1 MKFDDDAAKF
11 EQAKVLLTAVVSE
24 LDFLNKKLAQYS
36 KLTILCANE
45 AKQFTNEL
53 AKVYQHLR
61 PVANVQQDIY
71 ANTLLLWSEEHNELT
86 KKICKWRDD
95 CQEAIQMVNI
105 LERFKPKMT
114 TVIGN
119 AEYEKLRV
127 DVEKR
132 CDLILSTRQAKIEHI
147 MSQFLSLQN
156 TFFSTAVRLSNN
168 LNQNDQPSVP
178 DIAAMGTEYIGSLLT
193 SWREKI
199 FPRQNSEQSISSGDL
214 YREEKPKPVKR
225 KERVM
230 NPIFPDAVL
239 RTDSQKSAAQPKS
252 STYNPPSQVADL
264 FPGLQTYKT
273 TAPASSNTDEPKP
286 NIQKSEPE
294 PDMLFD
300 LFGDFSKQSQTASEK
315 VSDTS
320 DFKEIYIDTLRLM
333 PEEVQLG
340 AGGKAVTCYFELN
353 TAAIGDEITIDCMS
367 PLLELTSS
375 SIVIAKG
382 TSKSNS
388 FEIRARPDA
397 PLGFTGVRVLLSGN
411 NVQNLRKFEYEILVE
426 IIPPSRDEES
436 PKRKPKAV
444 EKIIPVEVVDHQS
457 DEEPDFWDPPAAV
470 PQSKPKRKTEKA
482 KSKARVSAPVVQEP
496 PAPSELSDI
505 FGLLTDPEPAP
516 APQQNLDSK
525 LEAEE
530 TDVFSFFSKPD
541 PAPAANAVAPEPVEG
556 IGPAMFSKPEQP
568 QTFDPNDMI
577 AMFGPAGGNVEAPKK
592 VELKRFEKGIMKST
606 GEGFRE
612 TDLPDV
618 FNLYRSPLHAE
629 RMDPRGFAQAWS
641 HLCLTGDWRKSFQ
654 SASRPEHP
662 NAVTRDDFCN
672 IIHERMR
679 FEAEKQVSMELDR
692 WEFDGR
698 MRRPLLTLMQTM
710 KHVLTYDT
718 AGWKPPQLA
727 DMMRP
732 KKVRAI
738 KRKTCRIV
746 HPDRTRNLIY
756 PDRARAERVYRAL
769 CKAFEVYRAEH
780 SL

>member
-1 MKFDDDAAKF
+1 MKFDDAAKF

-36 KLTILCANE
+36 KLTIVTANE

-53 AKVYQHLR
+53 AQVYQHLR

-95 CQEAIQMVNI
+95 CQEAMEMVNI

-132 CDLILSTRQAKIEHI
+132 CERILSTRQAKIEHI

-214 YREEKPKPVKR
+214 HREEKPKTVKR
-225 KERVM
+225 QERIM
-230 NPIFPDAVL
+230 DPIFPDAVL
-239 RTDSQKSAAQPKS
+239 QTHSQTSTVQPK
-252 STYNPPSQVADL
+252 TTAYNPPSQVEDL

-273 TAPASSNTDEPKP
+273 TAPAPSSKP
-286 NIQKSEPE
+286 DDQKSNIQKSEPE

-300 LFGDFSKQSQTASEK
+300 LFGDFSKQPETASEK
-315 VSDTS
+315 IPDTNKFR
-320 DFKEIYIDTLRLM
+320 DIYIDTLRLM

-353 TAAIGDEITIDCMS
+353 TAAIGDQITIDCMS
-367 PLLELTSS
+367 NLLELTSS

-388 FEIRARPDA
+388 FELRARPDA
-397 PLGFTGVRVLLSGN
+397 PCGFTGVQVLLSGN
-411 NVQNLRKFEYEILVE
+411 SVQNLRKFEYEILVE
-426 IIPPSRDEES
+426 IIPASQDDES
-436 PKRKPKAV
+436 PKRKPKPV
-444 EKIIPVEVVDHQS
+444 EKIIPVDLIEHQS
-457 DEEPDFWDPPAAV
+457 DEEADFWDVSAAV
-470 PQSKPKRKTEKA
+470 PQSKPKRKPERA
-482 KSKARVSAPVVQEP
+482 KPKPKVSAPMNSSAQEP
-496 PAPSELSDI
+496 PAPSESSDI
-505 FGLLTDPEPAP
+505 FGLFSDPEPAPAP
-516 APQQNLDSK
+516 APQQNLHSK
-525 LEAEE
+525 VEAEKE
-530 TDVFSFFSKPD
+530 NDVFSLFSPSDPAAVASPD
-541 PAPAANAVAPEPVEG
+541 PVVPDPPVL
-556 IGPAMFSKPEQP
+556 KN
-568 QTFDPNDMI
+568 DPNDLS
-577 AMFGPAGGNVEAPKK
+577 AMFGDAGGEEAPKK
-592 VELKRFEKGIMKST
+592 VELKRFEQGIMKST

-641 HLCLTGDWRKSFQ
+641 HLCLTGDWRKSFK

-672 IIHERMR
+672 IIHERMT

-732 KKVRAI
+732 RKVRAI
-738 KRKTCRIV
+738 KRKTSRIV
-746 HPDRTRNLIY
+746 HPDRTKHLIY
-756 PDRARAERVYRAL
+756 PDRARALRVYRAL
-769 CKAFEVYRAEH
+769 DEAFKVYRAEH
-780 SL
+780 SF